1 LRLEWTIDSAATET
15 LMTKPILMT
24 KPMMTLTLAAAALGV
39 GLCCDM
45 TAAKASYDNA
55 PWCLVRGGDNAY
67 WDCDFRTFQDCLQ
80 ARGGTGFC
88 NMNPSGPPAPAAGAQ
103 PAERKR
109 RS

>member
-1 LRLEWTIDSAATET
+1 VLFPATIDSDATET
-15 LMTKPILMT
+15 LMTKPIMT
-24 KPMMTLTLAAAALGV
+24 PTLAAAALAV

-55 PWCLVRGGDNAY
+55 PWCLVRGGDDAY
-67 WDCDFRTFQDCLQ
+67 WDCEFRTFQDCLQ

-88 NMNPSGPPAPAAGAQ
+88 NVNPSGPPAPAAAAQ